1 MNMYAARSGLSSRR
15 RGKTIMR
22 LTNKETKIKLSDT
35 KRYDLQDHKMFTKLS
50 ELEDIEEKVGI
61 SLIII
66 FKALKNGIWVK
77 REDKIEKIEITTN
90 LRLVLDCNG
99 STDKMSY
106 WILDYQDIT
115 RGNDRIEC
123 IDNWFVDKYGV
134 EWALTKEELEK

>member
-1 MNMYAARSGLSSRR
+1 
-15 RGKTIMR
+15 MR
-22 LTNKETKIKLSDT
+22 LTNRFSVMGRK
-35 KRYDLQDHKMFTKLS
+35 YDLAYGQASTWKRKLKNDKY
-50 ELEDIEEKVGI
+50 ELIENAIDKLGQLEDIEDGLGI
-61 SLIII
+61 NLITI

-134 EWALTKEELEK
+134 EWALTKEELENESNND

>member
-1 MNMYAARSGLSSRR
+1 
-15 RGKTIMR
+15 MR
-22 LTNKETKIKLSDT
+22 LTNRFSVMGRK
-35 KRYDLQDHKMFTKLS
+35 YDLAYGQASTWKRKLKNDKY
-50 ELEDIEEKVGI
+50 ELIENAIDKLGQLEDIEDGMGI
-61 SLIII
+61 NLITI

-106 WILDYQDIT
+106 WILEYQDIT
-115 RGNDRIEC
+115 YGSDRTKC

>member
-1 MNMYAARSGLSSRR
+1 
-15 RGKTIMR
+15 MR
-22 LTNKETKIKLSDT
+22 LTKKNNGTSSWTQLGDKYLPAHNVKHKECVNKLG
-35 KRYDLQDHKMFTKLS
+35 Q
-50 ELEDIEEKVGI
+50 LEDIEERIGI
-61 SLIII
+61 DLIII

-115 RGNDRIEC
+115 YGSDRIEC
-123 IDNWFVDKYGV
+123 IDNWYVDKYGV
-134 EWALTKEELEK
+134 EWALTKEELLNG

>member
-1 MNMYAARSGLSSRR
+1 
-15 RGKTIMR
+15 MR
-22 LTNKETKIKLSDT
+22 LTNRFSIMGRK
-35 KRYDLQDHKMFTKLS
+35 YDLAYGQASTWKRKLKNDKY
-50 ELEDIEEKVGI
+50 ELIENAIDKLGQLEDIEDGLGI
-61 SLIII
+61 NLITI

-99 STDKMSY
+99 STDKMSH

-115 RGNDRIEC
+115 YGSDRIEC
-123 IDNWFVDKYGV
+123 IDNWYVDKYGV

>member
-1 MNMYAARSGLSSRR
+1 
-15 RGKTIMR
+15 MR
-22 LTNKETKIKLSDT
+22 LTNRFSIMGRK
-35 KRYDLQDHKMFTKLS
+35 YDLAYEQASTWERKLKNDKY
-50 ELEDIEEKVGI
+50 ELIENAIDKLGQLEDIEDGLGI
-61 SLIII
+61 NLITI

-115 RGNDRIEC
+115 YGSDRIKC

>member
-1 MNMYAARSGLSSRR
+1 
-15 RGKTIMR
+15 MR
-22 LTNKETKIKLSDT
+22 LTNRFSVMGRK
-35 KRYDLQDHKMFTKLS
+35 YDLAYGQASTWKRKLKNDKY
-50 ELEDIEEKVGI
+50 ELIENAIDKLGQLEDIEDGMGI
-61 SLIII
+61 NLITI

-115 RGNDRIEC
+115 YGSDRIEC
-123 IDNWFVDKYGV
+123 IDNWYVDKYGV
-134 EWALTKEELEK
+134 EWALTKEELLND

>member
-1 MNMYAARSGLSSRR
+1 MN
-15 RGKTIMR
+15 KR
-22 LTNKETKIKLSDT
+22 LTRKINDRYFCAKQADEFDGSEFIEANQKLG
-35 KRYDLQDHKMFTKLS
+35 Q
-50 ELEDIEEKVGI
+50 LEDIEERIGI
-61 SLIII
+61 DLIII

-77 REDKIEKIEITTN
+77 RENKIEKIEITTN

-115 RGNDRIEC
+115 YGSDRIEC
-123 IDNWFVDKYGV
+123 IDNWYVDKYGV